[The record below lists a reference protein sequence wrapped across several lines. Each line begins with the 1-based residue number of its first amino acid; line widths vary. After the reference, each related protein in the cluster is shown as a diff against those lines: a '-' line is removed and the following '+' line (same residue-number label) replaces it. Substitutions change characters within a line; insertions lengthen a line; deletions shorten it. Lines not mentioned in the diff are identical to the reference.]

1 MVRSNGIMAFTVLLV
16 DDNALQAA
24 TRQAILSLSGN
35 NVRIAPSARHAL
47 ALLEED
53 VDLAKSVRLVI
64 TDHLMPKMNG
74 AEFVTQLRKRFPDLP
89 ILVLSGLPDA
99 ENEYEG
105 LNIVYRPKPITPEEL
120 IRLTELLCRDTLRRT
135 A

>member
-35 NVRIAPSARHAL
+35 NVRIAPSAGHAL
-47 ALLEED
+47 ALLEDD